1 MTSYDKTLW
10 NTYTNDNLE
19 TEQQKLG
26 DFFYHLSLG
35 LGAKKICEVG
45 TNVGNNLMGFPKQFD
60 VTGIDLNE
68 HALSIAKKKYP
79 EFKFDLDSIL
89 KLPYAD
95 STFDLV
101 FTRGVL
107 IHIDP
112 KNIDKATSEIF
123 RISKKWIV
131 CLEYFGE
138 DAKSIPW
145 KRGNDLLWY
154 RNMKTK
160 WVSHSIEVITDMA
173 MPDEID
179 SGKTWLTV
187 AKKYSI

>member
-1 MTSYDKTLW
+1 
-10 NTYTNDNLE
+10 
-19 TEQQKLG
+19 
-26 DFFYHLSLG
+26 
-35 LGAKKICEVG
+35 
-45 TNVGNNLMGFPKQFD
+45 MGFPKQFD

-123 RISKKWIV
+123 RISKKMD
-131 CLEYFGE
+131 CLFRIFWG
-138 DAKSIPW
+138 
-145 KRGNDLLWY
+145 R
-154 RNMKTK
+154 R
-160 WVSHSIEVITDMA
+160 
-173 MPDEID
+173 
-179 SGKTWLTV
+179 
-187 AKKYSI
+187 